1 MAAVHNIYIVP
12 PHPLEEHHEVIENFN
27 TIIQGMQTNTY
38 DLEGLAQVNAV
49 LNSSNSTVMAKLA
62 QMTLT
67 TNAMQAQLNILESTT
82 NNTTMIKRKFTVVS
96 VGET

>member
-49 LNSSNSTVMAKLA
+49 FSSSNSEVMA
-62 QMTLT
+62 QMTVT
-67 TNAMQAQLNILESTT
+67 TNAVQDQLKTLASAQTKQSRPERNHY
-82 NNTTMIKRKFTVVS
+82 
-96 VGET
+96 